1 MKFICF
7 MLCLGVQ
14 AWATDL
20 VELQLPKSNEITVK
34 YMFRVGS
41 VDDPEGKEGLAN
53 LTASVVFDGG
63 TEKLSKTEL
72 DNLLYP
78 MAAGVNLS
86 VGKEAIVV
94 TANVHKDHLD
104 KFYSNV
110 SGLLYAPRFD
120 QSDFDRI
127 KKSTLKY
134 ITEDVVNNNDEVFS
148 KRALDTQLFANHPY
162 GHLIE
167 GSEAAVEKLT
177 LDDVKAFFKKYFT
190 QTNLMVGLA
199 GGYDAAFKKK
209 VMSDIKQLP
218 KGENLRKDIP
228 DPSMP
233 DGTRVTI
240 ISKPNTF
247 GSAIFMGYPL
257 KIDRSSDNFA
267 ALMVAN
273 SYLGEHRKSYGQLY
287 SKMRSE
293 RSLNYGDYSYIEWY
307 PAGHATQLP
316 LSGYPRSTNFFSIWI
331 RPVQIAKQFAGVEG
345 LKQPELGNA
354 HFVIRQSLRE
364 FKKLIDNGMAEDDFN
379 RTRNFLIGYLKLY
392 VQSQGSRLGFLMD
405 SRYYGRKD
413 YINDMIT
420 QLKKLELKDVNDAV
434 RKHFQHE
441 NIYVAVITDTS
452 EADKLAESIRNN
464 ASAPIVYSPLVS
476 KGLGKETLEE
486 DKEIDAFKL
495 NVTDVQVIPSDKMF
509 RK

>member
-1 MKFICF
+1 MKSICIL
-7 MLCLGVQ
+7 LCLGIQ

-20 VELQLPKSNEITVK
+20 VELPLPKSNEITVK
-34 YMFRVGS
+34 YMFKVGS
-41 VDDPEGKEGLAN
+41 VDDPKGKEGLAN

-63 TEKLSKTEL
+63 TQKLSKTEL

-94 TANVHKDHLD
+94 TANVHKDHLE
-104 KFYSNV
+104 KFYNNV

-134 ITEDVVNNNDEVFS
+134 ITEDVVNNNDEVLS
-148 KRALDTQLFANHPY
+148 KRVLDTQLFANHPY

-167 GSEAAVEKLT
+167 GSAAAVEGLT
-177 LDDVKAFFKKYFT
+177 LDDVKAFYKKYFT
-190 QTNLMVGLA
+190 QANLMVGMA
-199 GGYDAAFKKK
+199 GGYDAGFKKT
-209 VMSDIKQLP
+209 VMEDTKKLP
-218 KGENLRKDIP
+218 NGENLRKEIS
-228 DPSMP
+228 DPPMP
-233 DGTRVTI
+233 EGTRVAI
-240 ISKPNTF
+240 VSKPNTF

-257 KIDRSSDNFA
+257 SVDRSSDDFA

-316 LSGYPRSTNFFSIWI
+316 LSGYPRSTNYFSIWI
-331 RPVQIAKQFAGVEG
+331 RPVQIAKQFAGMEG
-345 LKQPELGNA
+345 LEQPELGNA

-364 FKKLIDNGMAEDDFN
+364 FHKLIENGMTQEDFN
-379 RTRNFLIGYLKLY
+379 RTRNFLIGYMKLY
-392 VQSQGSRLGFLMD
+392 VQSQSSRLGFLMD
-405 SRYYGRKD
+405 SRSYGRKD
-413 YINDMIT
+413 YINDMIAL
-420 QLKKLELKDVNDAV
+420 LKKLELKDVNDAIA
-434 RKHFQHE
+434 KYFQYK

-452 EADKLAESIRNN
+452 EAEKLAESIRTN
-464 ASAPIVYSPLVS
+464 ASASIVYSPLVG
-476 KGLGKETLEE
+476 KGLGKDTLDE
-486 DKEIDAFKL
+486 DKLIDSFKL
-495 NVTDVQVIPSDKMF
+495 NITDVQVIPSGKLF
-509 RK
+509 QK